1 MRRILVCTGVL
12 GGGTAIVF
20 ALAAL
25 TATLFP
31 TGTSVSS
38 TWNGFAQRQLDWV
51 TPEVRPAAVFGG
63 PIHPAGG
70 GVTISVASDGTQEV
84 QP

>member
-38 TWNGFAQRQLDWV
+38 TWNGFARQMDWV

-63 PIHPAGG
+63 PILPASG
-70 GVTISVASDGTQEV
+70 GVTISVASDGTQEAL
-84 QP
+84 P